1 MFPKSKVTEIYCM
14 ADDFCKEF
22 TLQQEKY
29 MIKDMKTMHHN
40 KPNRMSDA
48 EIMVILILFHSGG
61 FRCFKHYYKE
71 YVCKHLKH
79 LFPRQVSYNRFVEL
93 EKEVLLPMTIFI
105 KKVLLG
111 TCTGISFVD
120 STPLCVCR
128 NQRILIHKT
137 FEGLA
142 ERGRCSMGWFF
153 GFKLH
158 LIINDKGE
166 ILNFMFT
173 PGNVDDREP
182 LKQGRFLENI
192 KGKLCADKGY
202 IGQALFENLFLNG
215 IQLVT
220 KVKNN
225 MRNSLTSIADKI
237 LLRKRALIET
247 VNDELKNIAQ
257 IEHSRHRS
265 FSNFIA
271 NSLSAIA
278 ASGWRS
284 RLQGAA
290 PGTSARWPGCLR
302 YSIRLYRRCFLGR
315 VPPLLWH
322 WRGLHACILF
332 FARFRCM
339 SSGIA
344 LLIKPAANR
353 RKYSFSYRII
363 GFVDS
368 ICGRLRVPPFQCAVG
383 NGRG

>member
-1 MFPKSKVTEIYCM
+1 M
-14 ADDFCKEF
+14 
-22 TLQQEKY
+22 
-29 MIKDMKTMHHN
+29 
-40 KPNRMSDA
+40 
-48 EIMVILILFHSGG
+48 
-61 FRCFKHYYKE
+61 
-71 YVCKHLKH
+71 
-79 LFPRQVSYNRFVEL
+79 EL

-120 STPLCVCR
+120 STPLRVCR

-142 ERGRCSMGWFF
+142 ERGKCSMGWFF

-182 LKQGRFLENI
+182 LKQGKFLENI

-225 MRNSLTSIADKI
+225 MKNSLMSIADKI

-247 VNDELKNIAQ
+247 VNDELKNIEQ
-257 IEHSRHRS
+257 REK
-265 FSNFIA
+265 
-271 NSLSAIA
+271 SLPLIRITPIQRKAKMTLKMIH
-278 ASGWRS
+278 
-284 RLQGAA
+284 LN
-290 PGTSARWPGCLR
+290 TSLTDIC
-302 YSIRLYRRCFLGR
+302 S
-315 VPPLLWH
+315 
-322 WRGLHACILF
+322 
-332 FARFRCM
+332 
-339 SSGIA
+339 
-344 LLIKPAANR
+344 LLI
-353 RKYSFSYRII
+353 IQLI
-363 GFVDS
+363 GEKKIPFTLL
-368 ICGRLRVPPFQCAVG
+368 LR
-383 NGRG
+383 

>member
-1 MFPKSKVTEIYCM
+1 M
-14 ADDFCKEF
+14 
-22 TLQQEKY
+22 
-29 MIKDMKTMHHN
+29 
-40 KPNRMSDA
+40 
-48 EIMVILILFHSGG
+48 
-61 FRCFKHYYKE
+61 
-71 YVCKHLKH
+71 
-79 LFPRQVSYNRFVEL
+79 EL

-120 STPLCVCR
+120 STPLRVCR

-142 ERGRCSMGWFF
+142 ERGKYSMGWSF

-182 LKQGRFLENI
+182 LKQGKFLENI

-225 MRNSLTSIADKI
+225 MKNSLMSIADKI

-247 VNDELKNIAQ
+247 VNDELKNIEQ
-257 IEHSRHRS
+257 REK
-265 FSNFIA
+265 
-271 NSLSAIA
+271 SLPLIRITPIQRKAKMTLKMIH
-278 ASGWRS
+278 
-284 RLQGAA
+284 LN
-290 PGTSARWPGCLR
+290 TSLTDIC
-302 YSIRLYRRCFLGR
+302 S
-315 VPPLLWH
+315 
-322 WRGLHACILF
+322 
-332 FARFRCM
+332 
-339 SSGIA
+339 
-344 LLIKPAANR
+344 LLIIQLIGEK
-353 RKYSFSYRII
+353 RIP
-363 GFVDS
+363 FTLL
-368 ICGRLRVPPFQCAVG
+368 LR
-383 NGRG
+383 

>member
-1 MFPKSKVTEIYCM
+1 MFPESKVTEIYCM

-22 TLQQEKY
+22 TFQQEKY
-29 MIKDMKTMHHN
+29 MIEDKKTRHRN

-166 ILNFMFT
+166 NFT
-173 PGNVDDREP
+173 PGNVDDWEP
-182 LKQGRFLENI
+182 LEQGKFLKNI
-192 KGKLCADKGY
+192 KGKLCADKVY

-215 IQLVT
+215 IH
-220 KVKNN
+220 N
-225 MRNSLTSIADKI
+225 MRNSLMSIADRI

-247 VNDELKNIAQ
+247 ANDELKNIAQ
-257 IEHSRHRS
+257 IEYSRHRS
-265 FSNFIA
+265 FSNVIA

-278 ASGWRS
+278 A
-284 RLQGAA
+284 
-290 PGTSARWPGCLR
+290 
-302 YSIRLYRRCFLGR
+302 YCF
-315 VPPLLWH
+315 
-322 WRGLHACILF
+322 F
-332 FARFRCM
+332 EK
-339 SSGIA
+339 
-344 LLIKPAANR
+344 KPAIFINDGQLTI
-353 RKYSFSYRII
+353 F
-363 GFVDS
+363 
-368 ICGRLRVPPFQCAVG
+368 
-383 NGRG
+383 